1 MYSTSM
7 SLVWLFDRMNGK
19 AEVIV
24 PCGGG
29 GGQPDLFGETG
40 KNDGHIPAVN
50 ELDIAIVAMIRQ
62 DAAVDFSILP
72 ENARRLYELSVDAF
86 DAVVHAWMSELP
98 VINETIRFG
107 RKIFAAADNAAAN
120 VAASAAASKAA
131 GASACQ
137 KHDSRRELI
146 ETAERQA
153 AEQAATD
160 RGDPDALAVRAAA
173 YKVWHEINRLMGLL
187 RFCPDE
193 NGVYVARCEPDHFI
207 LPALGPHFRGRFGE
221 TPWAVIDEK
230 RRLCLRGA
238 GGGLELFGV
247 NEGLSEDLS
256 TEKPQNGEW
265 ENLWR
270 NYHKAINNESRNNPD
285 LQRRFMPKRYWK
297 YLTEV

>member
-1 MYSTSM
+1 
-7 SLVWLFDRMNGK
+7 
-19 AEVIV
+19 
-24 PCGGG
+24 
-29 GGQPDLFGETG
+29 
-40 KNDGHIPAVN
+40 
-50 ELDIAIVAMIRQ
+50 MIRQ
-62 DAAVDFSILP
+62 DAAVDFSFLP

-86 DAVVHAWMSELP
+86 DAVVHSWMSELP

-107 RKIFAAADNAAAN
+107 RKIFAAADNA
-120 VAASAAASKAA
+120 VASMAVSVAD

-137 KHDSRRELI
+137 RPDSRRELI

-160 RGDPDALAVRAAA
+160 RGDPDVLAVRAAA

-193 NGVYVARCEPDHFI
+193 NGVYIARCEPDHFI

-230 RRLCLRGA
+230 RRLCLRRA
-238 GGGLELFGV
+238 GGGLELIGV
-247 NEGLSEDLS
+247 NEDLS

-285 LQRRFMPKRYWK
+285 LQLRFMPKRYWK